1 MAVMDASARRNI
13 FVVGLDDFHLAQLRT
28 LPGAEGYAFHALFT
42 REEVKPCARFPVR
55 RILIEGRERLAQFP
69 GTVDAV
75 VGFWDFPVSTILP
88 LLRLARDLPGPT
100 LESVL
105 KCEHKYWSR
114 LEQARVVPEN
124 IPAFCAV
131 NPFADDP
138 LREVTL
144 DFPFWIKPVK
154 SVLSYLGFRIGDADD
169 FRRAMQRI
177 RREIDRFGEPFNHV
191 LGHATLPPE
200 VAGIDGNHCIVE
212 ALISEGRQCT
222 LEGYA
227 WQGEV
232 RIYGAVDSLREGAAG
247 SSFSR
252 YQYPSTLPE
261 GVQAR
266 MGEIADRVI
275 RQVGYDCAP
284 FNMEF
289 YWDEATD
296 RIWLL
301 EINTRISKSH
311 APLFRMVDGCYHHQV
326 MIDLGLGR
334 EPAMP
339 HRQGEFACAA
349 KFMVRR
355 HQDARVVRV
364 PTASEIAAVEA
375 EFPGLVIQIEVEEGM
390 LLSELCYQDSYSYEV
405 ATLFLGAANHTDLER
420 TYARVMERLPMAFEP
435 VTPRRQENVPT

>member
-1 MAVMDASARRNI
+1 MPVMNAPARHNI
-13 FVVGLDDFHLAQLRT
+13 FVVGLDDFHLGQLQT

-55 RILIEGRERLAQFP
+55 RILIEGRERLSQFP
-69 GTVDAV
+69 GTADAV

-88 LLRLARDLPGPT
+88 LLRQARDLPGPT

-114 LEQARVVPEN
+114 LEQARVAPEH

-154 SVLSYLGFRIGDADD
+154 SVLSYLGFRIDDVDD
-169 FRRAMQRI
+169 FRRAMERI

-200 VAGIDGNHCIVE
+200 VAGVDGNHCIAE

-227 WQGEV
+227 WQGAV
-232 RIYGAVDSLREGAAG
+232 RIYGAIDSLCEGAAG

-252 YQYPSTLPE
+252 YQYPSILPQT
-261 GVQAR
+261 VQAR
-266 MGEIADRVI
+266 MEEIADRVI

-284 FNMEF
+284 FNVEF

-334 EPAMP
+334 APTMP
-339 HRQGEFACAA
+339 HRQGAFRCAA

-355 HQDARVVRV
+355 YQDARVVRM
-364 PTASEIAAVEA
+364 PTPADIAAVEA
-375 EFPGLVIQIEVEEGM
+375 EFPGVVVQIEVEEGM
-390 LLSELCYQDSYSYEV
+390 LLSQLCYQDSYSYEV
-405 ATLFLGAANHTDLER
+405 ATLFIGAADNTELER
-420 TYARVMERLPMAFEP
+420 IYTRVMERLPMEFEP
-435 VTPRRQENVPT
+435 ATPPGEVQS